1 MNSNI
6 LDQYSNPSNPIA
18 HHEGTGGTIT
28 SIAGKIKERIPSCI
42 IVGIDP
48 YGSILASPNNLNTP
62 ISSYHVEGIGYD
74 FIPQV
79 LQKRLIDHWV
89 KINDKESF
97 YYARRLI
104 KEEGLLCGGS
114 SGACMAGAIKAIKK
128 LNNETGINMKGKR
141 VVILL
146 PDSIRN
152 YMTKFLSDDW
162 MIDNNFMDDN

>member
-18 HHEGTGGTIT
+18 HYEGTAEEILIQCNDMVVLTSGTGGTIT

-48 YGSILASPNNLNTP
+48 YGSILA
-62 ISSYHVEGIGYD
+62 ISSYHVEQIGYD

-97 YYARRLI
+97 YYA
-104 KEEGLLCGGS
+104 
-114 SGACMAGAIKAIKK
+114 
-128 LNNETGINMKGKR
+128 
-141 VVILL
+141 
-146 PDSIRN
+146 
-152 YMTKFLSDDW
+152 
-162 MIDNNFMDDN
+162 

>member
-48 YGSILASPNNLNTP
+48 YGSILA
-62 ISSYHVEGIGYD
+62 ISSYHVEQIGYD

-79 LQKRLIDHWV
+79 LQRKLIDYWI
-89 KINDKESF
+89 KTNDKESF
-97 YYARRLI
+97 YGRLI
-104 KEEGLLCGGS
+104 REEGLLCGGS
-114 SGACMAGAIKAIKK
+114 SGSCMAGAIKAIK
-128 LNNETGINMKGKR
+128 
-141 VVILL
+141 IL
-146 PDSIRN
+146 S
-152 YMTKFLSDDW
+152 KKK
-162 MIDNNFMDDN
+162 